1 MSSPEDNGLKFPVV
15 FPGKT
20 HSAVLKRYQEVAKGC
35 ELLFLALSYV
45 RGTSL
50 GHPSLCEGVMSH
62 FDKGLFLIT
71 WKKSAILEEP
81 IAFGA
86 LACSAASLLDGES
99 YMFRESLCFSGSG
112 FGSTGI
118 PFLSFPSFFRSHLH
132 RASFSQ
138 FSSHMY
144 FAKLIQA
151 SLTLQTSSTYMGLDG
166 SGQANPQ

>member
-1 MSSPEDNGLKFPVV
+1 
-15 FPGKT
+15 
-20 HSAVLKRYQEVAKGC
+20 
-35 ELLFLALSYV
+35 
-45 RGTSL
+45 
-50 GHPSLCEGVMSH
+50 MSH

-71 WKKSAILEEP
+71 WKKSAILEER

-138 FSSHMY
+138 FSSHMH
-144 FAKLIQA
+144 FAKLIQM
-151 SLTLQTSSTYMGLDG
+151 SLALQTSSTYMGLDG
-166 SGQANPQ
+166 SGQANL